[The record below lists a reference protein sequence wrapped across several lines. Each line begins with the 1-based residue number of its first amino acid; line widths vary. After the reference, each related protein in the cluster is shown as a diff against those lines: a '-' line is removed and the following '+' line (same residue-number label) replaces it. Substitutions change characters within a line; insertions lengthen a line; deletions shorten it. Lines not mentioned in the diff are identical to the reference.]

1 MTTILLFLMVVI
13 VAAVVVLVYRM
24 IDRSDADI
32 SISPDLDE
40 DVTLMNRIE
49 VIDSRESLQEFMLAE
64 GIAHAD
70 RPQELIPYHDL
81 IRYTN
86 GFAREILEGA
96 RSLNIDLFKIPVD
109 GLPNRKTAIRI
120 YTRLENRLREQSE
133 EAFNVPFF
141 PYDSNV
147 LLGYTLH
154 IEHWEPKIE
163 SELEATLQGWERYP
177 YPPIEY
183 GDTVVME
190 ILLLSESIFNSP
202 YKAVPMD
209 ELSQLVVRNMEDRRN
224 VASLMYRSYKEMI
237 MTRPDSSF
245 YHEYDRYQ
253 YTIKRWMVRW
263 VDQLTSMNAIPFDR
277 LYHLGVQKR
286 RQKRRL

>member
-1 MTTILLFLMVVI
+1 MTLFMLLAFLVL
-13 VAAVVVLVYRM
+13 VAGIVVLIYRKVEK
-24 IDRSDADI
+24 SDDGI
-32 SISPDLDE
+32 SIRSAEDE
-40 DVTLMNRIE
+40 DQALMSR
-49 VIDSRESLQEFMLAE
+49 VDVVDSRESLQEFMLAE
-64 GIAHAD
+64 GIARAD

-86 GFAREILEGA
+86 GFAREILEGS

-120 YTRLENRLREQSE
+120 YTRLENRMREYRGQ
-133 EAFNVPFF
+133 AFNVPFF

-154 IEHWEPKIE
+154 DEHWEPKIE
-163 SELEATLQGWERYP
+163 SELEATLQRWDRYP

-190 ILLLSESIFNSP
+190 ILLLSETFFNSP
-202 YKAVPMD
+202 YKAVPID
-209 ELSQLVVRNMEDRRN
+209 ELSQRVVRSMEDRCE

-237 MTRPDSSF
+237 MIRPDYSF
-245 YHEYDRYQ
+245 YHEYDRYE
-253 YTIKRWMVRW
+253 YTIMGWLVQW
-263 VDQLTSMNAIPFDR
+263 VDQLTSMNAIQFDR

-286 RQKRRL
+286 RQKRRY

>member
-1 MTTILLFLMVVI
+1 MTTILLLLIVII
-13 VAAVVVLVYRM
+13 VAAIVMVLYRM

-32 SISPDLDE
+32 SVSPDSDE
-40 DVTLMNRIE
+40 DLTKMNRVE

-64 GIAHAD
+64 RIARAD
-70 RPQELIPYHDL
+70 RPQELKLYNDL

-86 GFAREILEGA
+86 GFAREILEGS
-96 RSLNIDLFKIPVD
+96 RSLDIDLFKIPVD

-120 YTRLENRLREQSE
+120 YTRIENRMREHREQ
-133 EAFNVPFF
+133 AFNVPFF
-141 PYDSNV
+141 PYDSKV

-154 IEHWEPKIE
+154 VEHWEPKIE
-163 SELEATLQGWERYP
+163 SELEATLQRWDRFP

-183 GDTVVME
+183 SDTVVME

-209 ELSQLVVRNMEDRRN
+209 ELSQLVVRSMEDRRE
-224 VASLMYRSYKEMI
+224 VALLMYRSYKEMI
-237 MTRPDSSF
+237 MIRPDYSF

-253 YTIKRWMVRW
+253 YTIKRWMVQW

-286 RQKRRL
+286 RQQRRY

>member
-1 MTTILLFLMVVI
+1 MTLFMLLAFLVL
-13 VAAVVVLVYRM
+13 VAGIVVLIYRKVEK
-24 IDRSDADI
+24 SDDGI
-32 SISPDLDE
+32 SIRSAEDE
-40 DVTLMNRIE
+40 DQALMSR
-49 VIDSRESLQEFMLAE
+49 VDVVDSRESLQEFMLAE
-64 GIAHAD
+64 GIARAD

-86 GFAREILEGA
+86 GFAREILEGS

-120 YTRLENRLREQSE
+120 YTRLENRMREYRGQ
-133 EAFNVPFF
+133 AFNVPFF

-154 IEHWEPKIE
+154 VEHWEPKIE
-163 SELEATLQGWERYP
+163 SELEATLQRWDRYP

-190 ILLLSESIFNSP
+190 ILLLSETFFNSP
-202 YKAVPMD
+202 YKAVPID
-209 ELSQLVVRNMEDRRN
+209 ELSQRVVRSMEDRCE

-237 MTRPDSSF
+237 MIRPDYSF
-245 YHEYDRYQ
+245 YHEYDRYE
-253 YTIKRWMVRW
+253 YTIMGWLVQW
-263 VDQLTSMNAIPFDR
+263 VDQLTSMNAIQFDR

-286 RQKRRL
+286 RQKRRY